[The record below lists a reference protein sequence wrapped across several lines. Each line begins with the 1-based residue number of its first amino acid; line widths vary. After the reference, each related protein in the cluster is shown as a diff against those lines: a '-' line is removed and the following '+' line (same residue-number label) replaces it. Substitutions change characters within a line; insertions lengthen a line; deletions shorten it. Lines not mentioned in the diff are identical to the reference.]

1 MRFCEQC
8 GKEVPEGVSFCEF
21 CGRKVLSE
29 EELVTKEQETMK
41 TDNHDSEE
49 VSQKNSRKKWPF
61 VLVSVLL
68 VGGAAGG
75 YFWWSQKPDVPLA
88 KQDASTEQ
96 STTDTKASTTSLVE
110 STTSQSST
118 GTSQSQSQ
126 TSEFSTETSSTEE
139 QLAPYDIEEIVMP
152 ALRSLPNP
160 TGFYFSKLAG
170 SPFSYEYEGDEVIR
184 AASVIKLFILD
195 SFLNQVKAGTMN
207 LTDTYELQASDK
219 VSGTG
224 VLSGMADNIEV
235 SYQDLAKYMIVDSDN
250 TAGNVLTNLLGG
262 PEAMT
267 QYIQEQGY
275 KHTRMERLFVDTEAL
290 EAGRDNYTSAGDV
303 GRLLEKMYTDNNRPA
318 LELLRQTKNK
328 DKLPHYVGAEITT
341 YNKTGEYADY
351 GVEND
356 ACIFEK
362 DDQAYVVVV
371 LSQDGNSQNQIEV
384 MQDIGNQISTKFLET
399 GE

>member
-8 GKEVPEGVSFCEF
+8 GKELPEGVSFCEF
-21 CGRKVLSE
+21 CGTKVLSE
-29 EELVTKEQETMK
+29 EELATEEKEEMETE
-41 TDNHDSEE
+41 NHGLEE
-49 VSQKNSRKKWPF
+49 VSQKNQRKKWPF

-75 YFWWSQKPDVPLA
+75 FFWWSQKPDAPMA
-88 KQDASTEQ
+88 KQTASTEQ
-96 STTDTKASTTSLVE
+96 STASTKKSTSIDE
-110 STTSQSST
+110 STTSQST
-118 GTSQSQSQ
+118 KETSQSQSL
-126 TSEFSTETSSTEE
+126 TMESSTESSSEE

-152 ALRSLPNP
+152 SLRSLPNP
-160 TGFYFSKLAG
+160 TSFYFSKLEG
-170 SPFSYEYEGDEVIR
+170 TPFSYDYEGNQVIR

-195 SFLNQVKAGTMN
+195 NFLSNVKEGNMN
-207 LTDTYELQASDK
+207 LTDTYELQPFDK

-250 TAGNVLTNLLGG
+250 TAGNILINLLGG
-262 PEAMT
+262 PDLMT

-275 KHTRMERLFVDTEAL
+275 KHTRLERLFVDKEAL
-290 EAGRDNYTSAGDV
+290 EAGRDNYTSAVDV
-303 GRLLEKMYTDNNRPA
+303 GRLLEKMYTENNRPA
-318 LELLRQTKNK
+318 LELLKQTKNK
-328 DKLPHYVGAEITT
+328 EKLPRNVGADVTT

-351 GVEND
+351 GVESD

-362 DDQAYVVVV
+362 DNKAYVVVV
-371 LSQDGNSQNQIEV
+371 LSQDGNSQNQIAT
-384 MQDIGNQISTKFLET
+384 MQDIGDEISTKFLET